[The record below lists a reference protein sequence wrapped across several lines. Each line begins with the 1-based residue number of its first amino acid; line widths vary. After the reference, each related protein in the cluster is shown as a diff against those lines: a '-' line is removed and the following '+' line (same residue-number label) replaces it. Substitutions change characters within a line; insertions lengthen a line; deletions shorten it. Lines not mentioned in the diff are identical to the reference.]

1 MRCLVCNA
9 EMLLMDAVPAD
20 PTTLPG
26 FEHHTFLCS
35 ACNRIERRLLF
46 IGVKTKW
53 TRAVEKLVRK
63 QKALQEE
70 QALAKKSSHQASAV
84 EKPLSGGRTAN
95 PRPDA
100 PADKPLEPP
109 PMLDRVIQP
118 GRRFHYKVEPEM
130 RTTAGTSPLMSALPA
145 SQTSSSV
152 LQVREPALDST
163 VISSSTVSTVFR
175 LSTSARHLR
184 PGRRLD
190 LCR

>member
-9 EMLLMDAVPAD
+9 EMLLMEAVPAD

-26 FEHHTFLCS
+26 FERHTFLCS

-63 QKALQEE
+63 QKALKEE

-84 EKPLSGGRTAN
+84 EKPLSSGRTAN

-109 PMLDRVIQP
+109 P
-118 GRRFHYKVEPEM
+118 
-130 RTTAGTSPLMSALPA
+130 T
-145 SQTSSSV
+145 
-152 LQVREPALDST
+152 
-163 VISSSTVSTVFR
+163 
-175 LSTSARHLR
+175 
-184 PGRRLD
+184 
-190 LCR
+190 